1 MTNSLSVYDP
11 IFYAQ
16 EGLIQLEKA
25 LGMAGRV
32 HRGYDKA
39 PQQKG
44 ATISIRRPGNFTA
57 QDAPSNAQ
65 DIDAGEVQIRLA
77 NWKEV
82 KFALSD
88 RELAAAGEV
97 IIAEHV
103 RPAAVAL
110 ADAIDQSLCA
120 LYADVP
126 WHHDVA
132 ATAGVADIISVRRLM
147 FDNKVPLRDPVL
159 LHWMLDGD
167 MEADLLGQ
175 SAFTQWQGSGAVG
188 AEAQVSGVLGQ
199 RFGFNFFANQNVQSH
214 AAGDLSSTA
223 VKLQGNHAKGAVS
236 LTLDAANL
244 TGSLNKGDTLVIA
257 GNDQR
262 YAVTADAT
270 ASGNAV
276 TVTVTPALV
285 QAHADNAD
293 VTVSLED
300 HAASLAFHRNAF
312 ALAMAP
318 LSELGNQLGARIAT
332 VTDPITGLALRSR
345 LFYDGNNSKVYVA
358 LDALWGVTT
367 LDANL
372 AVRARN

>member
-1 MTNSLSVYDP
+1 MANALSVYDP

-44 ATISIRRPGNFTA
+44 ASISIRRPGNFTA
-57 QDAPSNAQ
+57 QDAPSSAQ
-65 DIDAGEVQIRLA
+65 DIDAGEVQIKLSS
-77 NWKEV
+77 WMEV

-88 RELAAAGEV
+88 KELAAAGEV

-132 ATAGVADIISVRRLM
+132 ATAGVADIISVRRAM
-147 FDNKVPLRDPVL
+147 FDNKVPLRDPAM

-175 SAFTQWQGSGAVG
+175 SAFTQWQGAGAVG

-199 RFGFNFFANQNVQSH
+199 RFGFNFFANQNVQGH
-214 AAGDLSSTA
+214 VAGTLSATA
-223 VKLQGNHAKGAVS
+223 VKLQGAHAKGATSV
-236 LTLDAANL
+236 TLDAATL
-244 TGSLNKGDTLVIA
+244 TGTLTKGDSLVIA
-257 GNDQR
+257 GHDQR

-270 ASGNAV
+270 ASANAV
-276 TVTVTPALV
+276 TVSVTPALV
-285 QAHADNAD
+285 QAYADNTDA
-293 VTVSLED
+293 TISLDE

-367 LDANL
+367 LDPNL

>member
-1 MTNSLSVYDP
+1 MANILSVYDP

-32 HRGYDKA
+32 HRGHDKA

-44 ATISIRRPGNFTA
+44 ATISIRKPGSFTA
-57 QDAPSNAQ
+57 QDAPSSAQ
-65 DIDAGEVQIRLA
+65 DIDAGEVQIRLDH
-77 NWKEV
+77 WKEV
-82 KFALSD
+82 KFALTD
-88 RELAAAGEV
+88 RELAATGEL

-126 WHHDVA
+126 WQHDVA
-132 ATAGVADIISVRRLM
+132 ATAGVADIISVRRAM
-147 FDNKVPLRDPVL
+147 FDNKVPLRDPAM
-159 LHWMLDGD
+159 LHWMIDGD

-175 SAFTQWQGSGAVG
+175 AAFTQWQGAGAMGAAAQMSG
-188 AEAQVSGVLGQ
+188 SLGQ
-199 RFGFNFFANQNVQSH
+199 RFGFNFFANQNVRGH
-214 AAGDLSSTA
+214 VAGDLSSATPL
-223 VKLQGNHAKGAVS
+223 LQGAHAKGAMQV
-236 LTLDAANL
+236 TLAAGTL
-244 TGSLNKGDTLVIA
+244 TGGVKKGDTLVIA
-257 GNDQR
+257 GNAQR
-262 YAVTADAT
+262 YAITADAT

-276 TVTVTPALV
+276 SIAITPALV
-285 QAHADNAD
+285 QDYAGGAQA
-293 VTVSLED
+293 TVSLDD

-318 LSELGNQLGARIAT
+318 LSELGNQLGARIAS
-332 VTDPITGLALRSR
+332 VSDPITGLTLRSR
-345 LFYDGNNSKVYVA
+345 LFYDGNNSTVFVA
-358 LDALWGVTT
+358 LDALWGVKT
-367 LDANL
+367 LDPNL

>member
-1 MTNSLSVYDP
+1 MTNTLSVYEP

-16 EGLIQLEKA
+16 EALGQLEKA
-25 LGMAGRV
+25 LGMASRV
-32 HRGYDKA
+32 HRGYDKI

-44 ATISIRRPGNFTA
+44 SIISIRRPGAFTA
-57 QDAPSNAQ
+57 QDAPSAAQ
-65 DIDAGEVQIRLA
+65 DIEAGEVQVRLS

-82 KFALSD
+82 KFSMTD
-88 RELAAAGEV
+88 RELAGSGEV
-97 IIAEHV
+97 IVADHI

-132 ATAGVADIISVRRLM
+132 GTAGVADIISVRRQM
-147 FDNKVPLRDPVL
+147 FDNKVPLRDPAM

-167 MEADLLGQ
+167 MEADLLSQ
-175 SAFTQWQGSGAVG
+175 SAFTQWQGAGTVG
-188 AEAQVSGVLGQ
+188 AQSQVSGVLGQ
-199 RFGFNFFANQNVQSH
+199 RFGFNFFANQNVRSH
-214 AAGDLSSTA
+214 AAGTLSQATPS
-223 VKLQGNHAKGAVS
+223 LQGGHAKGATS
-236 LTLDAANL
+236 ITLAAATL
-244 TGSLNKGDTLVIA
+244 TGSLKKGDTLVIA

-270 ASGNAV
+270 ASGNAI

-285 QAHADNAD
+285 QAYPNAAA
-293 VTVSLED
+293 VSVSLDD

-332 VTDPITGLALRSR
+332 VTDPVTGLTLRSR
-345 LFYDGNNSKVYVA
+345 LFYDGNNSTVFVA

-367 LDANL
+367 LDPNL

>member
-1 MTNSLSVYDP
+1 MANALSVYDP

-44 ATISIRRPGNFTA
+44 ASISIRRPGNFTA
-57 QDAPSNAQ
+57 QDAPSSAQ
-65 DIDAGEVQIRLA
+65 DIDAGEVQIKLSS
-77 NWKEV
+77 WMEV

-88 RELAAAGEV
+88 KELAAAGEV

-132 ATAGVADIISVRRLM
+132 ATAGVADIISVRRAM
-147 FDNKVPLRDPVL
+147 FDNKVPLRDPAM

-167 MEADLLGQ
+167 MEADLLSQ
-175 SAFTQWQGSGAVG
+175 SAFTQWQGAGAVG

-199 RFGFNFFANQNVQSH
+199 RFGFNFFANQNVQGH
-214 AAGDLSSTA
+214 VAGTLSATA
-223 VKLQGNHAKGAVS
+223 VKLQGAHAKGATSV
-236 LTLDAANL
+236 TLDAATL
-244 TGSLNKGDTLVIA
+244 TGTLTKGDSLVIA
-257 GNDQR
+257 GHDQR

-270 ASGNAV
+270 ASANAV
-276 TVTVTPALV
+276 TVSVTPALV
-285 QAHADNAD
+285 QAYADNTDA
-293 VTVSLED
+293 TISLDE

-367 LDANL
+367 LDPNL

>member
-1 MTNSLSVYDP
+1 MANSLSVYDP

-44 ATISIRRPGNFTA
+44 ATISIRKPGAFTA
-57 QDAPSNAQ
+57 EDAPSAAQ
-65 DIDAGEVQIRLA
+65 DIEAGEVQVRLD

-110 ADAIDQSLCA
+110 ADAIDQSLCG
-120 LYADVP
+120 LYAEVP
-126 WHHDVA
+126 WFHDVA
-132 ATAGVADIISVRRLM
+132 ATAGVADIIAVRRAM
-147 FDNKVPLRDPVL
+147 FDNKVPLRDPAM

-175 SAFTQWQGSGAVG
+175 AAFTQWQGSGAVG
-188 AEAQVSGVLGQ
+188 AAAQVSGSLGQ
-199 RFGFNFFANQNVQSH
+199 RFGFNFFANQNVQAH
-214 AAGDLSSTA
+214 AKGDLSSA
-223 VKLQGNHAKGAVS
+223 SPLLQGAHAKGAMQV
-236 LTLDAANL
+236 TMDAGTL
-244 TGSLNKGDTLVIA
+244 TGTLKKGDSFVIA
-257 GNDQR
+257 GSSQR

-270 ASGNAV
+270 ASANAV
-276 TVTVTPALV
+276 TVSISPAL
-285 QAHADNAD
+285 ARSYNDNSA
-293 VTVSLED
+293 VTVSLDD

-332 VTDPITGLALRSR
+332 VSDPLTGLTLRSR
-345 LFYDGNNSKVYVA
+345 LFYDGNNSKVFVA
-358 LDALWGVTT
+358 LDALWGVKT
-367 LDANL
+367 LDPNL

>member
-1 MTNSLSVYDP
+1 MTNALSVYDP

-16 EGLIQLEKA
+16 EALIQLEKA

-32 HRGYDKA
+32 HRGYDKT

-44 ATISIRRPGNFTA
+44 ATISIRHPGTFTA
-57 QDAPSNAQ
+57 QDAPSTAQ
-65 DIDAGEVQIRLA
+65 DLDIGQVQIRLS

-88 RELAAAGEV
+88 KELSATGEV
-97 IIAEHV
+97 IISEHI

-110 ADAIDQSLCA
+110 ADTIDQSLCA

-126 WHHDVA
+126 WYHDVA
-132 ATAGVADIISVRRLM
+132 ATAGVADIISVRRAM
-147 FDNKVPLRDPVL
+147 FDNKVPLRDPAM

-175 SAFTQWQGSGAVG
+175 SAFTQWQGSGSVG

-214 AAGDLSSTA
+214 VAGTLSNPA
-223 VKLQGNHAKGAVS
+223 PLLQGSHPKGATSV
-236 LTLDAANL
+236 TLDAASL
-244 TGSLNKGDTLVIA
+244 TGILKKGDTFIIT

-270 ASGNAV
+270 ASGNAI
-276 TVTVTPALV
+276 TLSVTPALV
-285 QAHADNAD
+285 QTYADNAP
-293 VTVSLED
+293 VTVALDD

-332 VTDPITGLALRSR
+332 VSDPITGLTLRSR
-345 LFYDGNNSKVYVA
+345 LFYDGNNSKVFVA

-367 LDANL
+367 LDGNL

>member
-1 MTNSLSVYDP
+1 MTNALSVYDP

-25 LGMAGRV
+25 LGMASRV

-44 ATISIRRPGNFTA
+44 ATISIRSPGNFTA
-57 QDAPSNAQ
+57 QDAPSTAQ
-65 DIDAGEVQIRLA
+65 DIDAGEVQIRLS

-120 LYADVP
+120 LYAHVP

-132 ATAGVADIISVRRLM
+132 ATAGVADIISVRRAM
-147 FDNKVPLRDPVL
+147 FDNKVPLRDPAM

-199 RFGFNFFANQNVQSH
+199 RFGFNFFANQNVQTH
-214 AAGDLSSTA
+214 VAGTLSDPA
-223 VKLQGNHAKGAVS
+223 PLLQGAHAKGATSV
-236 LTLDAANL
+236 TLDAAAL
-244 TGSLNKGDTLVIA
+244 TGTLRKGDTFVIT
-257 GNDQR
+257 GHEQR

-270 ASGNAV
+270 ASGNAI
-276 TVTVTPALV
+276 TVSVTPALV
-285 QAHADNAD
+285 QAYTDNAPVAIALD
-293 VTVSLED
+293 H

-332 VTDPITGLALRSR
+332 VTDPVTGLALRSR
-345 LFYDGNNSKVYVA
+345 LFYDGNNSKVFVA

-367 LDANL
+367 LDGNM

>member
-1 MTNSLSVYDP
+1 MANSLSVYDP

-57 QDAPSNAQ
+57 QDAPSSAQ

-132 ATAGVADIISVRRLM
+132 ATAGVADIIGVRRAM
-147 FDNKVPLRDPVL
+147 FDNKVPLRDPAM

-167 MEADLLGQ
+167 MEADLLAQ
-175 SAFTQWQGSGAVG
+175 SAFTQWQGAGAVG

-214 AAGDLSSTA
+214 TAGTLSDVTPM
-223 VKLQGNHAKGAVS
+223 LQGNHAKGATSV
-236 LTLDAANL
+236 TLADVTL
-244 TGSLNKGDTLVIA
+244 TGTLKKGDSFVIA
-257 GNDQR
+257 GNPQR

-270 ASGNAV
+270 ASANAV
-276 TVTVTPALV
+276 TVAITPPLV
-285 QAHADNAD
+285 QAHDDGDLADI
-293 VTVSLED
+293 SLD
-300 HAASLAFHRNAF
+300 NHAASLAFHRNAF

-345 LFYDGNNSKVYVA
+345 LFYDGNNSKVFVA

-367 LDANL
+367 LDPNL

>member
-1 MTNSLSVYDP
+1 MTNALSVYDP

-16 EGLIQLEKA
+16 EGLLQLEKA

-44 ATISIRRPGNFTA
+44 ATISIRSPGNFTA
-57 QDAPSNAQ
+57 QDAPSTAQ
-65 DIDAGEVQIRLA
+65 DIDAGEVQIRLS

-82 KFALSD
+82 KFALND
-88 RELAAAGEV
+88 KELAAAGEV
-97 IIAEHV
+97 IIAEHI

-110 ADAIDQSLCA
+110 ADSIDQSLCA

-126 WHHDVA
+126 WYHDVA
-132 ATAGVADIISVRRLM
+132 ATAGVADIISVRRAM
-147 FDNKVPLRDPVL
+147 FDNKVPLRDPAM

-214 AAGDLSSTA
+214 AAGTLSNTA
-223 VKLQGNHAKGAVS
+223 PLLQGAHAKGATSV
-236 LTLDAANL
+236 TLDAATL
-244 TGSLNKGDTLVIA
+244 TGTLKKGDSLVIT
-257 GNDQR
+257 GHDQR

-270 ASGNAV
+270 ASGNAI
-276 TVTVTPALV
+276 TVSVTPALV
-285 QAHADNAD
+285 QAYANDVP
-293 VTVSLED
+293 VTVSLDD

-345 LFYDGNNSKVYVA
+345 LFYDGNNSKVFVA

-367 LDANL
+367 LDGNL

>member
-1 MTNSLSVYDP
+1 MTNAVSVYDP

-32 HRGYDKA
+32 HRGHDKA

-44 ATISIRRPGNFTA
+44 ATISIRRPGSFTA
-57 QDAPSNAQ
+57 QDAPSTAQ
-65 DIDAGEVQIRLA
+65 DIDAGEVQIQLS

-88 RELAAAGEV
+88 KEMSATGEV

-126 WHHDVA
+126 SFHDVA
-132 ATAGVADIISVRRLM
+132 ATAGVSDIVAVRRQM
-147 FDNKVPLRDPVL
+147 FDNQVPLRDPAM
-159 LHWMLDGD
+159 LHWMTDGD
-167 MEADLLGQ
+167 MEADFLGQ
-175 SAFTQWQGSGAVG
+175 AAFTQWQGAGAVG
-188 AEAQVSGVLGQ
+188 TAAQVSGALGQ
-199 RFGFNFFANQNVQSH
+199 RFGFNFFANQNVRSH
-214 AAGDLSSTA
+214 TPGTLSSTSPL
-223 VKLQGNHAKGAVS
+223 LQGAHSKGATSV
-236 LTLDAANL
+236 TLDAGTL
-244 TGSLNKGDTLVIA
+244 TGTLVKGDSFVIA
-257 GNDQR
+257 GSSQR

-270 ASGNAV
+270 AAGNAV
-276 TVTVTPALV
+276 TVGITPALA
-285 QAHADNAD
+285 QGYADNAQ
-293 VTVSLED
+293 VTVSLDE
-300 HAASLAFHRNAF
+300 HSASLAFHRNAF

-318 LSELGNQLGARIAT
+318 LSEIGNHLGARIAT
-332 VTDPITGLALRSR
+332 VTDPITGLAMRSR
-345 LFYDGNNSKVYVA
+345 LFYDGNDSKAFVA

-367 LDANL
+367 LDPNL

>member
-1 MTNSLSVYDP
+1 MTNQLSVYDP

-32 HRGYDKA
+32 HRGHDKA

-44 ATISIRRPGNFTA
+44 ATISIRRPGAFTA
-57 QDAPSNAQ
+57 QDAPSAPQ
-65 DIDAGEVQIRLA
+65 DIEAGEVQIRLDH
-77 NWKEV
+77 WKEV

-88 RELAAAGEV
+88 RELSAAGEV

-110 ADAIDQSLCA
+110 ADAIDQSLCG
-120 LYADVP
+120 LYADIP
-126 WHHDVA
+126 WFHDVG
-132 ATAGVADIISVRRLM
+132 ATAGVADIIAVRRAM
-147 FDNKVPLRDPVL
+147 FDNKVPLRDPAM

-175 SAFTQWQGSGAVG
+175 AAFTQWQGAGAMG
-188 AEAQVSGVLGQ
+188 AAAQVSGTLGQ
-199 RFGFNFFANQNVQSH
+199 RFGFNFFANQNVQAH
-214 AAGDLSSTA
+214 APGTLSGA
-223 VKLQGNHAKGAVS
+223 EALLQGAHARGATS
-236 LTLDAANL
+236 LTLDATGL
-244 TGSLNKGDTLVIA
+244 TGTLKAGDTLAIE
-257 GNDQR
+257 GHPQR
-262 YAVTADAT
+262 YAVTADA
-270 ASGNAV
+270 AVAANAI
-276 TVTVTPALV
+276 TVTVTPAL
-285 QAHADNAD
+285 AWDHADGA
-293 VTVSLED
+293 VATVSLD
-300 HAASLAFHRNAF
+300 AHAASLAFHRNAF

-332 VTDPITGLALRSR
+332 VADPITGLALRSR
-345 LFYDGNNSKVYVA
+345 LFYDGNNSKVFVA

-367 LDANL
+367 LDPNL

>member
-1 MTNSLSVYDP
+1 MANTLSVYDP

-44 ATISIRRPGNFTA
+44 ATISIRSPGAFTA
-57 QDAPSNAQ
+57 LDAPSSAQ
-65 DIDAGEVQIRLA
+65 DIDAGEVQIQLS

-88 RELAAAGEV
+88 KELSAAGEV

-110 ADAIDQSLCA
+110 ADSIDQSLCA
-120 LYADVP
+120 LHADVP
-126 WHHDVA
+126 WFHDVA
-132 ATAGVADIISVRRLM
+132 ATAGVADIIAVRRAM
-147 FDNKVPLRDPVL
+147 FDNKVPLRDPAM
-159 LHWMLDGD
+159 LHWMIDGD

-175 SAFTQWQGSGAVG
+175 SAFTQWQGSGELGTA
-188 AEAQVSGVLGQ
+188 AQVSGSLGQ
-199 RFGFNFFANQNVQSH
+199 RFGFNFFANQNVRSH
-214 AAGDLSSTA
+214 VAGTLSSTSPL
-223 VKLQGNHAKGAVS
+223 LQGAHSKGATSV
-236 LTLDAANL
+236 TLDAGTL
-244 TGSLNKGDTLVIA
+244 TGTLKKGDTFVLD
-257 GNDQR
+257 GNAQR

-270 ASGNAV
+270 AASNAI

-285 QAHADNAD
+285 QDYADNAQA
-293 VTVSLED
+293 TVSLDD

-345 LFYDGNNSKVYVA
+345 LFYDGNNSKVFVA

-367 LDANL
+367 LDPNL

>member
-1 MTNSLSVYDP
+1 MANTLSVYDP

-32 HRGYDKA
+32 HRGHDPA
-39 PQQKG
+39 PQHKG
-44 ATISIRRPGNFTA
+44 ATIAIRKPGAFTA
-57 QDAPSNAQ
+57 QDAPSAAQ
-65 DIDAGEVQIRLA
+65 DIEAGEVQIRLD

-126 WHHDVA
+126 WFHDVGP
-132 ATAGVADIISVRRLM
+132 TAGIADIIAVRRAM
-147 FDNKVPLRDPVL
+147 FDNKVPLRDPAM

-175 SAFTQWQGSGAVG
+175 AAFTQWQGAGAIG
-188 AEAQVSGVLGQ
+188 AAAQVSGTLGQ
-199 RFGFNFFANQNVQSH
+199 RFGFNFFANQNVRSH
-214 AAGDLSSTA
+214 APGSLSNPTPL
-223 VKLQGNHAKGAVS
+223 LQGAHAKGAAQ
-236 LTLDAANL
+236 LTLDAATL
-244 TGSLNKGDTLVIA
+244 TGTLKRGDSLIIDGHP
-257 GNDQR
+257 QR
-262 YAVTADAT
+262 YAVAADAV
-270 ASGNAV
+270 ASANAV

-285 QAHADNAD
+285 QAYADNAA
-293 VTVSLED
+293 VTVSLD
-300 HAASLAFHRNAF
+300 AHAAALAFHRNAF

-345 LFYDGNNSKVYVA
+345 LFYDGNNSKVFVA

-367 LDANL
+367 LDPNL
-372 AVRARN
+372 AVRTRN